1 MFHIQSLLSRCV
13 ITGNLLRCEPCP
25 SRSRTEARS
34 SLPCGS
40 TPRTLPVLTHL
51 DGYLFLF
58 SSPVCDTRPA
68 ASLRALSKSV
78 AYRSTLLLAL
88 RLDASYLARSD
99 TPVVIPGGC
108 FFSGR
113 APMLAAPSLVCCLLS
128 SFAGNQDSAHHA
140 GQKQHAH
147 YFERQQEL
155 AFFRTHQGLANQLH
169 RHFCR
174 GGFIDRRPYV
184 GEQEEAD

>member
-13 ITGNLLRCEPCP
+13 ITGNLLRCEPGP

-40 TPRTLPVLTHL
+40 TPRILPVLTHL

-108 FFSGR
+108 FFQVALLCSLLQASYAACYPLLR
-113 APMLAAPSLVCCLLS
+113 AIRIPPTMQARS
-128 SFAGNQDSAHHA
+128 STLITSKGSRNWPFSVPIKVLPISFIGTSAVE
-140 GQKQHAH
+140 GS
-147 YFERQQEL
+147 
-155 AFFRTHQGLANQLH
+155 
-169 RHFCR
+169 
-174 GGFIDRRPYV
+174 
-184 GEQEEAD
+184 

>member
-40 TPRTLPVLTHL
+40 TPRILPVLTHL
-51 DGYLFLF
+51 DGYLFFF
-58 SSPVCDTRPA
+58 SSSVCDTRPA
-68 ASLRALSKSV
+68 TSLRALSKSV

-108 FFSGR
+108 FFRSRSYARCSKPRMLPAILFCGQSGFRPPCRPEAARSLLRR
-113 APMLAAPSLVCCLLS
+113 AAGTGLFPYPSRSCQSASSALLPW
-128 SFAGNQDSAHHA
+128 
-140 GQKQHAH
+140 
-147 YFERQQEL
+147 RV
-155 AFFRTHQGLANQLH
+155 H
-169 RHFCR
+169 R
-174 GGFIDRRPYV
+174 P
-184 GEQEEAD
+184 